1 MVWALS
7 LSCAQ
12 DEYLLATESC
22 AASGGQE
29 GRAQEGICNL
39 SKQIAVDAPWE
50 PASRTGPESPPF
62 PPPVCRGPPPEFADL
77 ASGPGRG
84 ELGGACQANERV
96 PQRARLLLHALIGPE
111 TLEAGREWEWR
122 APPTAPRVP
131 PAALAPSFSCCAPGT
146 GGAQAALRIAHAGGA
161 AVFVGW
167 GSGLPLVAGTR
178 AARVSREAAWEWR
191 AMQKEVLGAGDPAY
205 HPGRDC
211 PAGRESWPLRSIR
224 GEELSATGRV
234 GSALCALWRDGD
246 VRSCKFKASEA
257 SLAAG
262 RPAGEHKELPVE

>member
-29 GRAQEGICNL
+29 GRAQEGTCNL

-77 ASGPGRG
+77 ASGLGRG
-84 ELGGACQANERV
+84 ELGGAGQANEHI
-96 PQRARLLLHALIGPE
+96 PQRARLLLHALIGPA
-111 TLEAGREWEWR
+111 TPEAGREWAWR

-131 PAALAPSFSCCAPGT
+131 PAALAPSFSSCAPGT
-146 GGAQAALRIAHAGGA
+146 GRAQAALRIAHAGGA

-178 AARVSREAAWEWR
+178 AARVSREAAWKWWWWWWENAKGGSGCR
-191 AMQKEVLGAGDPAY
+191 RPGVS
-205 HPGRDC
+205 PGRDY
-211 PAGRESWPLRSIR
+211 PAGRSRSHC
-224 GEELSATGRV
+224 V
-234 GSALCALWRDGD
+234 PY
-246 VRSCKFKASEA
+246 KAKS
-257 SLAAG
+257 
-262 RPAGEHKELPVE
+262 

>member
-29 GRAQEGICNL
+29 GRAQEGTCNL

-50 PASRTGPESPPF
+50 PASRTGPEYPPF

-77 ASGPGRG
+77 ASGLGRG
-84 ELGGACQANERV
+84 ELGGAGQANEHI
-96 PQRARLLLHALIGPE
+96 PQRARLLLHALIGPA
-111 TLEAGREWEWR
+111 TPEAGREWAWR

-131 PAALAPSFSCCAPGT
+131 PAALAPSFSSCAPGT
-146 GGAQAALRIAHAGGA
+146 GRAQAALRIAHAGGA

-178 AARVSREAAWEWR
+178 AARVSREAAWKWGGECKRRLWVQATR
-191 AMQKEVLGAGDPAY
+191 RITWPGLSCGAGVVATAFLTRRRAERN
-205 HPGRDC
+205 GS
-211 PAGRESWPLRSIR
+211 GRE
-224 GEELSATGRV
+224 
-234 GSALCALWRDGD
+234 CALRAVEGWR
-246 VRSCKFKASEA
+246 CQ
-257 SLAAG
+257 
-262 RPAGEHKELPVE
+262 ELQVQG